1 MHGDRDETQPYFPT
15 ADGSDEPTMQLPPS
29 VTPVGRRASSGEGR
43 KQVELVAGTGPHLST
58 VTSSLRSRRLRA
70 AALFLIAMQG
80 LMLAWRVTIGGGDLW
95 QLNVAM
101 ILGLGAAAGFL
112 RGDGPISERRIK
124 RVEAALFGLMVI
136 YLAAR
141 QYHLLVDDQ
150 DGSADLLEVGRGSMI
165 LAILL
170 MFVYTKFVPN
180 DWKGTAR
187 VVIPIALVPASTTIV
202 AALIHP
208 EVFRRVHESA
218 SLSSISENV
227 LFMSVASILAI
238 YGAHVQNTLRTEAFE
253 ARQLNQYRL
262 VTRLGSGGMGEVYLA
277 EHHMMKRPCA
287 LKRIRAD
294 KAGDPQTL
302 ARFER
307 EVRATSRLS
316 HPNTIEIYDFGRTDD
331 GTFYYVMEYLPGMS
345 LAEIVERHGPLPFGR
360 VIYLLRQACG
370 ALAEAHASGLIHRD
384 LKPANIF
391 VARLGGRW
399 DFVKV
404 LDFGLVKDR
413 DADASDPRL
422 SREHTVQGTPTY
434 MAPEQVL
441 GRPDLDHRIDIYALG
456 CVAYTA
462 LAGRPPF
469 DDGSNL
475 AVMVAHAKSPV
486 EPPST
491 HRPGLPDDL
500 ERVVL
505 RCLEKSPGD
514 RYPDT
519 IALERALAACA
530 SASEWDDGAADRWWN
545 EFEPER
551 QPDGSRL
558 APIRTEATPAPVA

>member
-1 MHGDRDETQPYFPT
+1 MHGDRDDTQPYFPPV
-15 ADGSDEPTMQLPPS
+15 DGTNEPTLRLPRS
-29 VTPVGRRASSGEGR
+29 MTPGGGESGASGGA
-43 KQVELVAGTGPHLST
+43 QVKLVAGTGPHLST
-58 VTSSLRSRRLRA
+58 FTQPLRLRRLRA

-80 LMLAWRVTIGGGDLW
+80 LMLTWRVAIGGGDLW

-112 RGDGPISERRIK
+112 QGQGPISEQRIK
-124 RVEAALFGLMVI
+124 GVEAALFGLMVV
-136 YLAAR
+136 YLAVR

-180 DWKGTAR
+180 NWTGTAR

-202 AALIHP
+202 ASLLHP
-208 EVFRRVHESA
+208 EVFRRVHEAA

-227 LFMSVASILAI
+227 LFMAVASILAI

-262 VTRLGSGGMGEVYLA
+262 VALLGSGGMGEVFLA

-294 KAGDPQTL
+294 KAGDPGTL

-331 GTFYYVMEYLPGMS
+331 GTFFYVMEYLPGMS
-345 LAEIVERHGPLPFGR
+345 MADIVDKHGPMPPAR
-360 VIYLLRQACG
+360 VIYLLRQTCG

-384 LKPANIF
+384 LKPANIYAARRGGMWD
-391 VARLGGRW
+391 VA
-399 DFVKV
+399 KV
-404 LDFGLVKDR
+404 LDFGLVKDTE
-413 DADASDPRL
+413 AEASDPRI

-456 CVAYTA
+456 CVAYAVLT
-462 LAGRPPF
+462 GRPPF
-469 DDGSNL
+469 AEASAV
-475 AVMVAHAKSPV
+475 AVMVAHAKTPV
-486 EPPST
+486 DPPSL

-505 RCLEKSPGD
+505 RCLEKSPDD
-514 RYPDT
+514 RYPDA
-519 IALERALAACA
+519 IALERAFAACA
-530 SASEWDDGAADRWWN
+530 SASEWDDREAERWWHD
-545 EFEPER
+545 FEPDR
-551 QPDGSRL
+551 QTDASPL
-558 APIRTEATPAPVA
+558 APVRAEPASAPVA